1 MNRQFHRWALAL
13 ALAAVLAGSAR
24 AQTPPPTDPNVTSG
38 TTVHLIRLLVEQ
50 GVITAQQAQA
60 LMEQARQEAVAAE
73 QSTQPEVREGD
84 VRVPYIPETVR
95 DEIRAEV
102 KDEVIAQAKEENWAA
117 PNTFPAWVSRIT
129 LFGDVRVRN
138 ESRFYSGDNSFDII
152 DFNEF
157 NDDNYDL
164 GQLNQTQPPLIN
176 SREERENRLRVRARF
191 GLNAALSDNWSA
203 GVRVATGSSNSPV
216 STNQTLGGGLSK
228 KDIWLDRARIT
239 WSPGVWNVTGGR
251 AENPFVSSDLLYD
264 GDLNFDGISASWSDV
279 AFSDHGAFFGT
290 LGAFPLSYT
299 SDDFPSREF
308 DKASSDD
315 KWLLGAQIGTDWRFS
330 EDSRFLMALSYY
342 DFDNIRGQRSSECV
356 LYFGDDTCDTDG
368 SAPAFMQ
375 KGNTVFLLRDIA
387 LNPADPANT
396 AMPQLVGL
404 ASKFELFDLNLRWDT
419 PLFGGYKLRLAGNY
433 IYNHGYSEEELFRNA
448 DGQVIN
454 NFDENGEIKSGRDA
468 WMVHSAFGSSLDLDT
483 AGNWKVFA
491 GYKHIKP
498 DALPDAFNDSDFHLG
513 GTNAKGYYLGGAYA
527 FTDSLYA
534 QGRWLSTEEVYGP
547 PLAIDVLQVELNAR
561 F

>member
-1 MNRQFHRWALAL
+1 MNRQSHRWALAL
-13 ALAAVLAGSAR
+13 ALAAALVGPVV
-24 AQTPPPTDPNVTSG
+24 AQTSTPSQADTTPN

-60 LMEQARQEAVAAE
+60 LMEQARREAVAAE
-73 QSTQPEVREGD
+73 QQAEPEVREGD

-102 KDEVIAQAKEENWAA
+102 KDEVMAQAKEENWAA
-117 PNTFPAWVSRIT
+117 PNTLPDWASRIT

-138 ESRFYSGDNSFDII
+138 ESRFYSGDNSVEIF

-157 NDDNYDL
+157 NDENYDL
-164 GQLNQTQPPLIN
+164 RGLTQPPLLN
-176 SREERENRLRVRARF
+176 TRESRENRLRVRARF
-191 GLNAALSDNWSA
+191 GLQAALTDTWSA
-203 GVRVATGSSNSPV
+203 GLRIATGSSDSPV

-239 WSPGVWNVTGGR
+239 WAPGVWNITAGR

-264 GDLNFDGISASWSDV
+264 GDLNFDGVSASWGDV
-279 AFSDHGAFFGT
+279 TFSENGAFFGT

-299 SDDFPSREF
+299 SDDFPSRDF
-308 DKASSDD
+308 DKKGSDD
-315 KWLLGAQIGTDWRFS
+315 KWLLGTQIGADWRFN
-330 EDSRFLMALSYY
+330 EDNRFLVALSYY
-342 DFDNIRGQRSSECV
+342 DFHNLRGERSSECV
-356 LYFGDDTCDTDG
+356 LYYGDNTCDTDD

-375 KGNTVFLLRDIA
+375 KGNTLFLLRDIA
-387 LNPADPANT
+387 LNPADEAGT

-404 ASKFELFDLNLRWDT
+404 ASEFELFDLNLRWDT
-419 PLFGGYKLRLAGNY
+419 PFIGGYKLRLAGNY
-433 IYNHGYSEEELFRNA
+433 VYNNGYSEEEMFRNA
-448 DGQVIN
+448 EGQVIN
-454 NFDENGEIKSGRDA
+454 NFDQNGELKSGRDA
-468 WMVHSAFGSSLDLDT
+468 WMVHAAFGPSLDLERVGD
-483 AGNWKVFA
+483 WKVFA

-527 FTDSLYA
+527 FTDGGFA
-534 QGRWLSTEEVYGP
+534 Q
-547 PLAIDVLQVELNAR
+547 AIDVLQIELNAR

>member
-1 MNRQFHRWALAL
+1 MNRQSHRWALAL
-13 ALAAVLAGSAR
+13 ALAAVLAGPAR
-24 AQTPPPTDPNVTSG
+24 AQTPAPTEADATPN

-60 LMEQARQEAVAAE
+60 LMEQARQEAMAAE
-73 QSTQPEVREGD
+73 QRPQPEVREGD

-102 KDEVIAQAKEENWAA
+102 KEDMIAQAREENWAA
-117 PNTFPAWVSRIT
+117 PNTFPDWVSRISV
-129 LFGDVRVRN
+129 FGDVRVRN

-152 DFNEF
+152 DYNEF
-157 NDDNYDL
+157 NDVNYDL
-164 GQLNQTQPPLIN
+164 GPNYTQPPLLN
-176 SREERENRLRVRARF
+176 TREPRENRLRVRARF
-191 GLNAALSDNWSA
+191 GLNAALGDNWSA
-203 GVRVATGSSNSPV
+203 GLRVATGSSDSPV

-239 WSPGVWNVTGGR
+239 WTPGVWNITAGR

-264 GDLNFDGISASWSDV
+264 GDLNFDGLSASWNDV
-279 AFSDHGAFFGT
+279 AFSDRGAFFGT

-308 DKASSDD
+308 DKKGSDD
-315 KWLLGAQIGTDWRFS
+315 KWLLGAQIGTNWRFS
-330 EDSRFLMALSYY
+330 EDNQFLVALSYY
-342 DFDNIRGQRSSECV
+342 DFDNIRGQRSSQCK
-356 LYFGDDTCDTDG
+356 LYLGDDTCDTDG

-387 LNPADPANT
+387 LNPDDPAST

-404 ASKFELFDLNLRWDT
+404 ASRFELFDLNLRWDT
-419 PLFGGYKLRLAGNY
+419 PFIGGYKLRLAGNY
-433 IYNHGYSEEELFRNA
+433 IYNHGYSEEEMFRNA
-448 DGQVIN
+448 DGLVMN
-454 NFDENGEIKSGRDA
+454 NFDENGELKSGRDA
-468 WMVHSAFGSSLDLDT
+468 WMVHGAFGPSLDLGH
-483 AGNWKVFA
+483 AGDWKVFV

-527 FTDSLYA
+527 FTDAIFA
-534 QGRWLSTEEVYGP
+534 QGRWLSSEEVYGP
-547 PLAIDVLQVELNAR
+547 PLAIDVLQIELNAR

>member
-1 MNRQFHRWALAL
+1 MNRQSHRWALAL
-13 ALAAVLAGSAR
+13 ALTAALTGPAR
-24 AQTPPPTDPNVTSG
+24 AQTPAEADTAPN

-50 GVITAQQAQA
+50 GVITARQAQA
-60 LMEQARQEAVAAE
+60 LMEQARKEAMAAE
-73 QSTQPEVREGD
+73 QRPRPEVREGD

-102 KDEVIAQAKEENWAA
+102 KEDVIAQAREENWAT
-117 PNTFPAWVSRIT
+117 PNTFPDWVSRISV
-129 LFGDVRVRN
+129 FGDVRVRN
-138 ESRFYSGDNSFDII
+138 ESRFYSGDNSVGII

-157 NDDNYDL
+157 NEENYDL
-164 GQLNQTQPPLIN
+164 AGLTQPPLLN
-176 SREERENRLRVRARF
+176 TREDRENRLRVRARF

-203 GVRVATGSSNSPV
+203 GLRVATGSSDSPV

-239 WSPGVWNVTGGR
+239 WAPGVWELTAGR

-264 GDLNFDGISASWSDV
+264 GDLSFDGLSASWSEV
-279 AFSDHGAFFGT
+279 AFSDNGDFFGT

-299 SDDFPSREF
+299 SDDFPSHQF
-308 DKASSDD
+308 DKKSSDD
-315 KWLLGAQIGTDWRFS
+315 KWLLGAQIGTNWRFS
-330 EDSRFLMALSYY
+330 DGNRLLVALSYY

-387 LNPADPANT
+387 LNPDDPAGT

-419 PLFGGYKLRLAGNY
+419 PFIGGYKLRLAGNY
-433 IYNHGYSEEELFRNA
+433 IYNHGYSEKEMFRNA
-448 DGQVIN
+448 DGLIMN
-454 NFDENGEIKSGRDA
+454 NFDENGELKSGRDA
-468 WMVHSAFGSSLDLDT
+468 WMIHSAFGSSLALDR
-483 AGNWKVFA
+483 AGDWKAFV
-491 GYKHIKP
+491 GYKYIEP

-527 FTDSLYA
+527 FTDAIFA
-534 QGRWLSTEEVYGP
+534 QGRWLSSEEVYGP
-547 PLAIDVLQVELNAR
+547 PLAIDVLQIELNAR

>member
-1 MNRQFHRWALAL
+1 MNRQSHRWALAL
-13 ALAAVLAGSAR
+13 ALAAALVGPVV
-24 AQTPPPTDPNVTSG
+24 AQTSTPSQADTTPN

-60 LMEQARQEAVAAE
+60 LMEQARREAVAAE
-73 QSTQPEVREGD
+73 QQAEPEVREGD

-102 KDEVIAQAKEENWAA
+102 KDEVMAQAKEENWAA
-117 PNTFPAWVSRIT
+117 PNTFPDWVSRIT

-138 ESRFYSGDNSFDII
+138 ESRFYSGDNSVEIF
-152 DFNEF
+152 DFNQF
-157 NDDNYDL
+157 NDENYDL
-164 GQLNQTQPPLIN
+164 QELTPPPLLN
-176 SREERENRLRVRARF
+176 TRESRENRLRVRARF
-191 GLNAALSDNWSA
+191 GLQAALTDTWSA
-203 GVRVATGSSNSPV
+203 GLRVATGSSDSPV

-228 KDIWLDRARIT
+228 KDIWLDRAQIT
-239 WSPGVWNVTGGR
+239 WAPGVWRFTAGR

-264 GDLNFDGISASWSDV
+264 GDLNFDGVSASWGDV
-279 AFSDHGAFFGT
+279 TFSENGAFFGT

-308 DKASSDD
+308 DKKGSDD
-315 KWLLGAQIGTDWRFS
+315 QWLLGTQIGADWRFS
-330 EDSRFLMALSYY
+330 EDNRFLVALSYY
-342 DFDNIRGQRSSECV
+342 DFHDIRGQRSSECV
-356 LYFGDDTCDTDG
+356 LYFGSETCDTDD

-387 LNPADPANT
+387 LNPTDPANT
-396 AMPQLVGL
+396 SMPQLVGL
-404 ASKFELFDLNLRWDT
+404 ASEFELFDLNLRWDT
-419 PLFGGYKLRLAGNY
+419 PFIGGYKLRLAGNY
-433 IYNHGYSEEELFRNA
+433 IYNHGYSEEEMFRNA
-448 DGQVIN
+448 DGQVLN
-454 NFDENGEIKSGRDA
+454 NFDQNGELKSGRDA
-468 WMVHSAFGSSLDLDT
+468 WMVHAAFGPSLDLDR
-483 AGNWKVFA
+483 AGDWKVFV

-527 FTDSLYA
+527 FTDGVFA
-534 QGRWLSTEEVYGP
+534 QGRWLSTDEVYGP
-547 PLAIDVLQVELNAR
+547 PLAIDVLQIELNAR